1 MNAPSTS
8 QLPSFSCKLCRQSS
22 AGAGSTTVSPGGY
35 IDAYSTSV
43 SVLLVETEASEACCI
58 GHDRAAMALLETEVW
73 SIIFL
78 CGSLVHEA
86 RGPTKEVKAL
96 CLNIRPSDQLD
107 DPGLTVVDEQSQL
120 IQTVQ
125 SSTTLRKQKLC
136 LPYPGIPIPK
146 VPNCNLLM
154 SNLSGLV
161 NAC

>member
-73 SIIFL
+73 SIIIL

-107 DPGLTVVDEQSQL
+107 DPGLTNSHSL
-120 IQTVQ
+120 YKQ
-125 SSTTLRKQKLC
+125 SSHPQHFENRSSAC
-136 LPYPGIPIPK
+136 LTRAFQSPK
-146 VPNCNLLM
+146 FQTAI
-154 SNLSGLV
+154 S
-161 NAC
+161 